1 MSGESKSQDNPKK
14 KSIAIEMGDPAKKKQ
29 PLTSTKEEEDLE
41 DVSMLSDQAAIN
53 GILKVARH
61 YVIKEGDYTAFFYRN
76 DDDDLVDLNARP
88 MQLPDWVYFQMPS
101 KLW

>member
-1 MSGESKSQDNPKK
+1 M
-14 KSIAIEMGDPAKKKQ
+14 
-29 PLTSTKEEEDLE
+29 
-41 DVSMLSDQAAIN
+41 SDQVAIN
-53 GILKVARH
+53 EILKVARH

-88 MQLPDWVYFQMPS
+88 VQLPDWVYFQMPS